1 MTVNFV
7 RLGIS
12 IYFVTLILTID
23 SILLLLCHRME
34 SVCCQLQD
42 MYKESISQ
50 SNSNKKAI
58 SSLDTRLTK
67 LEEHTHRIV
76 GLLERLQVLMPPE
89 SETLTNSDE
98 HKETVRTVSLSDIE
112 VTGTSSL
119 HD

>member
-1 MTVNFV
+1 
-7 RLGIS
+7 
-12 IYFVTLILTID
+12 
-23 SILLLLCHRME
+23 
-34 SVCCQLQD
+34 

-89 SETLTNSDE
+89 T
-98 HKETVRTVSLSDIE
+98 ETVTSTKKPLELFLYPTLKLQVPFHYMTRADSGQGEANQVS
-112 VTGTSSL
+112 
-119 HD
+119 

>member
-1 MTVNFV
+1 
-7 RLGIS
+7 
-12 IYFVTLILTID
+12 
-23 SILLLLCHRME
+23 ME

-89 SETLTNSDE
+89 TEASANSDKY
-98 HKETVRTVSLSDIE
+98 KETGRTVSLSDID